1 MAGVQILVL
10 VTVGLGLA
18 RAGPVP
24 TSKPATA
31 RRSCDIGRF
40 KSLLPSELGA
50 FKKAKDALENSLKNW
65 TCSTPVFPRA
75 RDLRQLQVWERPVA
89 LEAELALTL
98 QVLGTMADSSLGD
111 ILDQPLHTLSLIHS
125 QLQACVPAQPTAGPR
140 PQGRL
145 HHWLHRLHEAP
156 RKESQAC
163 LEASVTFNLFRL
175 LTRDLNCVASG
186 NLCI

>member
-10 VTVGLGLA
+10 VTVGLGSA

-31 RRSCDIGRF
+31 RRSCDMGRF

-75 RDLRQLQVWERPVA
+75 RDLRQLQ
-89 LEAELALTL
+89 
-98 QVLGTMADSSLGD
+98 
-111 ILDQPLHTLSLIHS
+111 
-125 QLQACVPAQPTAGPR
+125 
-140 PQGRL
+140 
-145 HHWLHRLHEAP
+145 
-156 RKESQAC
+156 ESQAC
-163 LEASVTFNLFRL
+163 LEASVMFNLFRL
-175 LTRDLNCVASG
+175 LTRDLNCVAG
-186 NLCI
+186 GDLCI